1 MKRKDILSINIKD
14 LFGIRYFIILT
25 LISCTFEMK
34 SQLNLNFNSGNLNE
48 VNWQGNL
55 TNFIVNSDGQLQ
67 LNATGA
73 GESSI
78 FTKYKMPADSL
89 QFDLYFKLQFAPSN
103 DNYGKIYLFTDNIIE
118 SVANGYYLR
127 LGENGSNDAIQVWK
141 TTNGTS
147 QLMGSGTM
155 GAISSD
161 PADARVSFKIY
172 RDGMWIMATDY
183 TGNTILEEDLVFSD
197 QDFMLQDSMY
207 FGIYCKYT
215 ATRVDKFF
223 YDDINV
229 KTIEKDT
236 SAPSIVSAEVLSSD
250 QLKLIFSESLE
261 QTSAINIANYT
272 ADNGLGNPVN
282 VIYNPSKPLEVVLNF
297 TSQAIKSGIN
307 YQLTVKDVKDK
318 SNNHREQKVNFVFTA
333 RPSTGDIVIS
343 EVLTD
348 PYTGGNDFVEIYN
361 KSDKFL
367 KLDSLIISNSQRN
380 ENRVIRTNEI
390 LYPGEYLAIS
400 QNVDFLKN
408 TYVPPSTA
416 KLLAATIPAL
426 NVSDANI
433 SIKSVINGVTVT
445 IDSFDYRENM
455 HFALID
461 DTKGVSLERINI
473 FGPTNDANNWHSAS
487 AQVKYATPGYKNS
500 NLTTI
505 IDYAD
510 YSIKPDKKVFSPNGD
525 GFEDFVLL
533 NYLLEKPGY
542 LATIKIFDAD
552 GFPVYDLA
560 NNFLLGTEGSIKWDG
575 INTEGNIVKIGMYIV
590 YCRLFHVDGDIIET
604 KNVVVATQK
613 F

>member
-1 MKRKDILSINIKD
+1 
-14 LFGIRYFIILT
+14 
-25 LISCTFEMK
+25 
-34 SQLNLNFNSGNLNE
+34 
-48 VNWQGNL
+48 
-55 TNFIVNSDGQLQ
+55 
-67 LNATGA
+67 
-73 GESSI
+73 
-78 FTKYKMPADSL
+78 
-89 QFDLYFKLQFAPSN
+89 
-103 DNYGKIYLFTDNIIE
+103 
-118 SVANGYYLR
+118 
-127 LGENGSNDAIQVWK
+127 
-141 TTNGTS
+141 
-147 QLMGSGTM
+147 
-155 GAISSD
+155 
-161 PADARVSFKIY
+161 
-172 RDGMWIMATDY
+172 
-183 TGNTILEEDLVFSD
+183 
-197 QDFMLQDSMY
+197 
-207 FGIYCKYT
+207 
-215 ATRVDKFF
+215 VDKFF